1 MASEQDSTQVD
12 SVEPVRPRKMLILY
26 GSETGNGE
34 EAASDIERMARRL
47 HFKTLLEEMDDVE
60 LRDLR
65 QYSLVIFVI
74 STTGQ
79 GDLPKN
85 ARKFWKSLL
94 RKRLPANCLGQV
106 NFTTFGLGDSSY
118 FQYNWAARKLHKR
131 LEQLGAV
138 EFLPRGEADERHEDG
153 VDGTFLP
160 WCLTLQTYLET
171 NYPLPPG
178 VSPIPPDVQL
188 PPKFTIELSKQHV
201 AMDDKEE
208 EMPDCDATVAENTS
222 QTENGSHSNSVAA
235 PLTNVP
241 GEKTSIEHRAQY
253 DVDNHGQILD
263 REAALYSH
271 VENTPDRIRMLKLE
285 RETENQP
292 LNNYEIARLSNDT
305 AGKWPGGVDILDRPN
320 MLKDAPTKYC
330 LEDSAAQSDES
341 SSTGLLPIPSS
352 VVCRVEGNVRLTPNS
367 HWQDVRK
374 LSLRFIKQLEGVD
387 DVEDIY
393 PGDVAVVYP
402 KNFAQD
408 VQALIDLMSWGE
420 VADKPFRHV
429 PQSEDIPHQLPKN
442 CYPKINSTLRD
453 LLTDNYDITCIP
465 RRIFFAQIAQY
476 TEDATHKERLREFAD
491 PSHSDEFYDYTSR
504 PRRSILEVLQDF
516 PSIRIPY
523 QHVPAVFPVIRG
535 REYSIASGQDLYDGP
550 DSVIKLDL
558 VIALVKY
565 KTVLRK
571 TRQGLCSRYIAS
583 LKPRTLINI
592 TIRSNSVPAIIR
604 DPNKPLLAIA
614 PGTGI
619 APIRA
624 LLQYRED
631 SHEQQETLLF
641 YGGRNATADFFFK
654 EEWDDLSV
662 DVITAFSRDQPSKI
676 YVQDRILQNYQTV
689 CNFLRVGAAICLCGS
704 SGKMPE
710 AVRLALYDCMV
721 EGGMATDRN
730 QAKEKLHRDFTFWEE
745 VW

>member
-12 SVEPVRPRKMLILY
+12 SVEPVKPRKILILY

-60 LRDLR
+60 LRDLL

-94 RKRLPANCLGQV
+94 RKRLPANCLSQV

-201 AMDDKEE
+201 AMDEKDE
-208 EMPDCDATVAENTS
+208 EMPDRDATVAENIS
-222 QTENGSHSNSVAA
+222 QTENGSHSNGVAA

-241 GEKTSIEHRAQY
+241 GEKTSIEHRARY

-271 VENTPDRIRMLKLE
+271 VENTPDRIRILKSE
-285 RETENQP
+285 RESENRP
-292 LNNYEIARLSNDT
+292 LNNYEIARLSNET

-330 LEDSAAQSDES
+330 LEDSAGHPDES
-341 SSTGLLPIPSS
+341 SPTGILPIPSS
-352 VVCRVEGNVRLTPNS
+352 VVCRVEGNVRLTPDS

-374 LSLRFIKQLEGVD
+374 LSLRFVKQLEGVD

-442 CYPKINSTLRD
+442 CYPKTNSTLRD

-465 RRIFFAQIAQY
+465 RRIFFTQIAQY
-476 TEDATHKERLREFAD
+476 TEDSTHKERLREFAD

-535 REYSIASGQDLYDGP
+535 REYSIASGHDLYDGP

-592 TIRSNSVPAIIR
+592 TIRSNSVPEIIR

-631 SHEQQETLLF
+631 SHEQQETLLL

-654 EEWDDLSV
+654 EEWEDLSI

-676 YVQDRILQNYQTV
+676 YVQDRILQSYKTV
-689 CNFLRVGAAICLCGS
+689 CHFLSVGAAICLCGS

-721 EGGMATDRN
+721 KGGMATDRN
-730 QAKEKLHRDFTFWEE
+730 QAKQKLHRDFTFWEE

>member
-1 MASEQDSTQVD
+1 MASEQDATQVD
-12 SVEPVRPRKMLILY
+12 SAEPVKPRKMLILY

-34 EAASDIERMARRL
+34 ETASDIERMARRL
-47 HFKTLLEEMDDVE
+47 HFKTLLEEMNDVE
-60 LRDLR
+60 LRDLL
-65 QYSLVIFVI
+65 QSSLVVFVI

-94 RKRLPANCLGQV
+94 RKRLPPNCLGQV

-160 WCLTLQTYLET
+160 WCLTLQTYLQT

-188 PPKFTIELSKQHV
+188 PPKFTLELSRQDV
-201 AMDDKEE
+201 AMDGKDE
-208 EMPDCDATVAENTS
+208 EMPDRDTIIAENTS
-222 QTENGSHSNSVAA
+222 RTENANHSNGVAT
-235 PLTNVP
+235 PLTNAP
-241 GEKTSIEHRAQY
+241 GDNTSVKHRARY
-253 DVDNHGQILD
+253 DVDNHGRTLD
-263 REAALYSH
+263 REAAIYSH
-271 VENTPDRIRMLKLE
+271 VENTPDRLRMLKIE
-285 RETENQP
+285 QAGDQP
-292 LNNYEIARLSNDT
+292 PFNYEIARLSNET
-305 AGKWPGGVDILDRPN
+305 AGKWPGGIDILDRPN

-330 LEDSAAQSDES
+330 LEESSECPDSAPV
-341 SSTGLLPIPSS
+341 GVLPIPSS
-352 VVCRVEGNVRLTPNS
+352 VVCKVEGNVRLTPSS

-374 LSLRFIKQLEGVD
+374 LSLRFVKQLEGVD

-420 VADKPFRHV
+420 VADKQFQHV
-429 PQSEDIPHQLPKN
+429 PQSADIPHQLPKN
-442 CYPKINSTLRD
+442 CYPRPNSTLRD

-476 TEDATHKERLREFAD
+476 TEDSTHKERLREFAD
-491 PSHSDEFYDYTSR
+491 PSRSDEFYDYTSR

-516 PSIRIPY
+516 PSVRVPY

-535 REYSIASGQDLYDGP
+535 REYSIASGRDLYDDP
-550 DSVIKLDL
+550 KSVIKLDL

-583 LKPRTLINI
+583 LKPGTLINI

-604 DPNKPLLAIA
+604 NPKTPLLAIA
-614 PGTGI
+614 PGTGV

-631 SHEQQETLLF
+631 SHEQQESLLF
-641 YGGRNATADFFFK
+641 YGGRNAAADFFF
-654 EEWDDLSV
+654 EREWDDLSI

-676 YVQDRILQNYQTV
+676 YVQDRILQNYMTV
-689 CNFLRVGAAICLCGS
+689 CSFLRLGAAICLCGS

-721 EGGMATDRN
+721 KGKMATDRN
-730 QAKEKLHRDFTFWEE
+730 EAKEKLHREFTFWEE

>member
-1 MASEQDSTQVD
+1 MASEQDSTQVG
-12 SVEPVRPRKMLILY
+12 SVEPVEHRKMLILY

-34 EAASDIERMARRL
+34 ESASDIERMARRL

-60 LRDLR
+60 LRDLL
-65 QYSLVIFVI
+65 QYSLVIFVV

-153 VDGTFLP
+153 IDGTFLP
-160 WCLTLQTYLET
+160 WCLTLQKYLEKD
-171 NYPLPPG
+171 YPLPPG

-188 PPKFTIELSKQHV
+188 PPKFTIELLKQDV
-201 AMDDKEE
+201 AMDGKDE
-208 EMPDCDATVAENTS
+208 EMPIRDVIVAENTS
-222 QTENGSHSNSVAA
+222 RTENGSHSKSFTT
-235 PLTNVP
+235 PLTNAP
-241 GEKTSIEHRAQY
+241 SEKTSVERRARY
-253 DVDNHGQILD
+253 DVDNHGRTLD

-271 VENTPDRIRMLKLE
+271 VENTPHRLGMLKFE
-285 RETENQP
+285 REAEDRSP
-292 LNNYEIARLSNDT
+292 FEYEMARLSNAT
-305 AGKWPGGVDILDRPN
+305 AEKWPGGVDILDRPN

-330 LEDSAAQSDES
+330 LEDSAGRPEES
-341 SSTGLLPIPSS
+341 APAALLPIPMS
-352 VVCRVEGNVRLTPNS
+352 VVCKVEGNIRLTPSS

-374 LSLRFIKQLEGVD
+374 LSLRVVRTLNRADRFG
-387 DVEDIY
+387 DIF
-393 PGDVAVVYP
+393 PGDVIVVYP

-408 VQALIDLMSWGE
+408 VQAIIDLMSWGE

-429 PQSEDIPHQLPKN
+429 PQSTDIPHLLPKN
-442 CYPKINSTLRD
+442 CYPRPNSTLRS
-453 LLTDNYDITCIP
+453 LLINNYDITCIP
-465 RRIFFAQIAQY
+465 RRTFFAQIAQY
-476 TEDATHKERLREFAD
+476 TEDSTHKERLREFAD
-491 PSHSDEFYDYTSR
+491 PGRSDEFYDYTSR

-516 PSIRIPY
+516 PSVRIPY
-523 QHVPAVFPVIRG
+523 QHVPAVFPVMRG
-535 REYSIASGQDLYDGP
+535 REYSIASGGELCNGP
-550 DSVIKLDL
+550 NGTNLDL

-583 LKPRTLINI
+583 LNQGTQINI
-592 TIRSNSVPAIIR
+592 TFRLNNVPAVIR
-604 DPNKPLLAIA
+604 DPRTPLLAIA
-614 PGTGI
+614 AGTGI

-624 LLQYRED
+624 LLHHRED
-631 SHEQQETLLF
+631 SDDEQETLLF
-641 YGGRNATADFFFK
+641 YGGRNCAADFFF
-654 EEWDDLSV
+654 EDEWDELAV

-676 YVQDRILQNYQTV
+676 YVQNRLLQNFETV
-689 CNFLRVGAAICLCGS
+689 CRFLRKGAAICLCGS

-710 AVRLALYDCMV
+710 AVRLAFYDCMV
-721 EGGMATDRN
+721 EGKMATDRD
-730 QAKEKLHRDFTFWEE
+730 QAKELLHRDFTFWEE